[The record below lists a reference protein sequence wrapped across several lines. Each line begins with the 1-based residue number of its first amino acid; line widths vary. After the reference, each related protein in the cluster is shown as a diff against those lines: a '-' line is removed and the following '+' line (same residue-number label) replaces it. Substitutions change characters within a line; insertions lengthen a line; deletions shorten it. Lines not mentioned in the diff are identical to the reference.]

1 MKICIIIS
9 VFLYSWFSVAQT
21 TSEYQVS
28 KFIGNT
34 ADAEMVIGTYNDE
47 IFILKSDKNYNIFTN
62 STLSLTQATLTG
74 NEWNKSKTLRS
85 NVTGF
90 SRSKDGKKV
99 IFSQIENG
107 KHQLYKAQIKGNK
120 DWTDIVKL
128 PFSMSEYNYKQPC
141 LNQSQDKLFFVS
153 DQKDSYGGTD
163 IYYVSVNSD
172 LTSFGNVVHLNYYV
186 NSPKDEIFPIVYND
200 EKLYFS
206 SNGMNGLGGFD
217 LYSIDIVNEKF
228 ENISNLGEPINSVY
242 DDFGFIPNHTSSSG
256 FLSSNRTGSIGN
268 YDIFK
273 FEIKN
278 NLTSGSCNS
287 LKGFVKTKGSQKPVS
302 EAIIDIFDKN
312 GNNQTILSDTNGYFE
327 VADLTCDMLYELVC
341 YKEGYNGFFE
351 VHSSPS
357 KNEMLILWLN
367 PEFPEG
373 YKEEFDVKN
382 EVVIIDT
389 KTKKEIIP
397 EKPTVQQQI
406 NNAKLQ
412 QDIKKQDHQ
421 IATSK
426 KTPYYDES
434 DPLDYDPHSTPKKTK
449 TVTSDVQNKQTPE
462 VSQKKVTKIKDDYDP
477 LDYDPHTQQK
487 PTSKHDENE
496 NVVTNT
502 TKEKNLQIE
511 AERQKRIGEAQAYV
525 EELKQKETQ
534 NHIDK
539 SQNPK
544 TDSPTAAEIRRKQ
557 IEVERQQR
565 IAEAKK
571 YAEELQQKETQKV
584 AISEQEMAK
593 INGSVVKNKENN
605 IIANADKTNN
615 KISTNNSENNI
626 AKTNETQNSITPKTL
641 VQEAPV
647 APKTVADKAI
657 QQETE
662 RQLKLA
668 EAKKYAEELQQKET
682 QKVVANKQEIAKT
695 NGAVDKNKENNTV
708 AKAEA
713 DKTNVNIATNSSE
726 KKIASANETQNGIT
740 PKTVAQETPV
750 ATKTVAD
757 NVLTQEA
764 ERQHKLAE
772 AKKYAEELKKAE
784 QHNIKEKDVVFKNNK
799 KAESENQIKA
809 IEVDTPVKF
818 TTDREQRIKDAEKY
832 AEKIK
837 QAEIAQNQSDNN
849 LTTIL
854 KSNFQDKD
862 SNSKTKVDE
871 KLNEERC
878 SKSLKGFVGDAH
890 SKKPLNNVKV
900 DMYFE
905 GQNIES
911 VYTDTEGL
919 FNFVNID
926 CNENFT
932 LICYKDGLN
941 NMAKTSFNTFSN
953 PEYQT
958 IYIEPNLNHLVA
970 HKLPVRESV
979 TLSQKQNTTISDI
992 SHNQPNESNTPKNNI
1007 VQKTLDEDVVIH
1019 SRNIETPEIKEGKI
1033 VLNPIYFELDEY
1045 YLTLDA
1051 RRELDKIIK
1060 LMTENPTIIIESGSH
1075 TDTRGEFEYNLILS
1089 EKRSQEAVGYLIAN
1103 GVDSDRIS
1111 GRGYGETM
1119 PVNHCLDGVKCSEAE
1134 HLKNRRT
1141 EFVVLKY

>member
-9 VFLYSWFSVAQT
+9 IFLYSWFSVAQT

-34 ADAEMVIGTYNDE
+34 ADAEIVIGTYNDE

-74 NEWNKSKTLRS
+74 NEWNKPKTLRS

-107 KHQLYKAQIKGNK
+107 KHQLYKAQIKGSK
-120 DWTDIVKL
+120 EWTDIVKL

-228 ENISNLGEPINSVY
+228 ENISNLGEPINSVS
-242 DDFGFIPNHTSSSG
+242 DDFGFIPNHTLSSG
-256 FLSSNRTGSIGN
+256 FLSSNRTGSTGN

-327 VADLTCDMLYELVC
+327 VADLTCDTLYELVC

-351 VHSSPS
+351 IHSSPS
-357 KNEMLILWLN
+357 KNETLIIWLN

-487 PTSKHDENE
+487 PTSKHDEN
-496 NVVTNT
+496 VVTNT
-502 TKEKNLQIE
+502 TNEKNLQIE

-544 TDSPTAAEIRRKQ
+544 TDSPTAADIRRKQ

-593 INGSVVKNKENN
+593 INGSVSKNKESN
-605 IIANADKTNN
+605 IIANADKTIN
-615 KISTNNSENNI
+615 KISTNSSENNI
-626 AKTNETQNSITPKTL
+626 AK
-641 VQEAPV
+641 
-647 APKTVADKAI
+647 
-657 QQETE
+657 
-662 RQLKLA
+662 
-668 EAKKYAEELQQKET
+668 
-682 QKVVANKQEIAKT
+682 
-695 NGAVDKNKENNTV
+695 
-708 AKAEA
+708 
-713 DKTNVNIATNSSE
+713 
-726 KKIASANETQNGIT
+726 ANETQNDIT

-757 NVLTQEA
+757 NVSTQEA

-784 QHNIKEKDVVFKNNK
+784 QHHIKEKDVVFKNNK
-799 KAESENQIKA
+799 KAESENQTKT
-809 IEVDTPVKF
+809 IEVDTPVKL
-818 TTDREQRIKDAEKY
+818 TTDREQRIKYAEKY

-862 SNSKTKVDE
+862 SNSKTKVNE

-953 PEYQT
+953 PEYQS

-992 SHNQPNESNTPKNNI
+992 SHNQPNESNTPKNNT

-1060 LMTENPTIIIESGSH
+1060 LMTENPTIIVESGSH

-1141 EFVVLKY
+1141 EFVILKY